1 MPQSHSAGKPGRVLL
16 FDELRGLSILL
27 VVIYHGAF
35 DLIAVYG
42 VRIPIFDAP
51 LLQKFLQPLF
61 AGLFVF
67 ISGAVSRYSRSNLRR
82 GLACFACG
90 LLITLVTGLLPMVPD
105 RFGILHLL
113 GASMVLFALLRPLL
127 DRIPRGKTHP
137 VAVEHRDVEE
147 KFIGQVVVRRVGEP
161 ADGHVLV
168 DFFDRRFRFGGL
180 HKGTG
185 AFDGGVLPGPLRTA
199 ARQAE
204 EQRAEE
210 RDGSFQG
217 GSLPSGRFG
226 TF

>member
-1 MPQSHSAGKPGRVLL
+1 MGVVDVVVFKLL
-16 FDELRGLSILL
+16 
-27 VVIYHGAF
+27 
-35 DLIAVYG
+35 
-42 VRIPIFDAP
+42 
-51 LLQKFLQPLF
+51 
-61 AGLFVF
+61 
-67 ISGAVSRYSRSNLRR
+67 GAVE
-82 GLACFACG
+82 
-90 LLITLVTGLLPMVPD
+90 
-105 RFGILHLL
+105 LHLL
-113 GASMVLFALLRPLL
+113 ERVAHLGFHPLGRL
-127 DRIPRGKTHP
+127 EDEDVGQPEIPRGKTHP